1 MKTLKASLA
10 GLALMASAFTLPA
23 FAADQYK
30 FDASHAQVL
39 FSYNHLG
46 FSTTYGMFSGFDGT
60 ATIDMDNL
68 ANSSVETTI
77 GLDKMLTGWEGRD
90 GHFKS
95 PDFFNAAEFPAVTFK
110 STKVEPTGDMTAK
123 MTGDLTILGETKP
136 VTMDVKLNK
145 VGEHPINKKGWA
157 GFNATTTLKRTEW
170 GLGKFAPF
178 VGDEVNLMIS
188 VELEKTS

>member
-10 GLALMASAFTLPA
+10 GLALMASAITMPA

-30 FDASHAQVL
+30 FDASHAQIL
-39 FSYNHLG
+39 FSYDHLG

-60 ATIDMDNL
+60 ATLDMDNL

-77 GLDKMLTGWEGRD
+77 GLDKMITGWEGRD

-110 STKVEPTGDMTAK
+110 STKIEPTGDMTAK

-145 VGEHPINKKGWA
+145 IGEHPVKKVAWA
-157 GFNATTTLKRTEW
+157 GFDATTTLKRTEW

-178 VGDEVNLMIS
+178 VGDEVNLVIS
-188 VELEKTS
+188 IELEKTN